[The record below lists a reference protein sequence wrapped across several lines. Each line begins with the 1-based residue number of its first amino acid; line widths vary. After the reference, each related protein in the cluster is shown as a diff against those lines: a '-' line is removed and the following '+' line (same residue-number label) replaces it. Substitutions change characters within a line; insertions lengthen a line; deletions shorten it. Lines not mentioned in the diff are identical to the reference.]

1 MFAILRVRG
10 PIKVNVDIEHTM
22 KLLRLTRVNHCVIYP
37 EDKKIKG
44 MLFKIRNMVTYGE
57 ITKETL
63 KKMLVKRGFVYSDK
77 GKLLKFKEQYADEK
91 AIDKLVDDLISGKA
105 KINDLNLK
113 PVFRLKPPTKG
124 YDRKGIKKTFK
135 EGGVLGYRADHINKL
150 LLKMI

>member
-10 PIKVNVDIEHTM
+10 PTKVNVDIEYTM

-57 ITKETL
+57 ITKEVL
-63 KKMLVKRGFVYSDK
+63 KKMLLKRGFVYDEK
-77 GKLLKFKEQYADEK
+77 GKLLKFKTKYTDEK
-91 AIDKLVDDLISGKA
+91 QLDKLVEEIISGKV
-105 KINDLNLK
+105 KINDINLK

-135 EGGVLGYRADHINKL
+135 EGGVLGYRADHMDKL

>member
-10 PIKVNVDIEHTM
+10 PTKVNVDIEYTM

-57 ITKETL
+57 ITKDVL
-63 KKMLVKRGFVYSDK
+63 KKMLLKRGFVYDEK
-77 GKLLKFKEQYADEK
+77 GKLLKFKTKYTDEK
-91 AIDKLVDDLISGKA
+91 QLDKLVEEIISGKV
-105 KINDLNLK
+105 KINDINLK

-135 EGGVLGYRADHINKL
+135 EGGVLGYRADHMDKL